1 MHRLQKNATIFCA
14 FKKIQECQKEQS
26 VSKWKEIMSEKI
38 RSLSGKRILICGYFM
53 GKNS

>member
-1 MHRLQKNATIFCA
+1 MHRLQKDAIIFCA

-26 VSKWKEIMSEKI
+26 VSKWKDIISEKI
-38 RSLSGKRILICGYFM
+38 RSESGKWILICGYFM